1 MPVKDIMIPF
11 AVKHF
16 LGFHVLPAPMRAG
29 RGTWGH
35 SINAISGNTYAEFP
49 GDTAANVTEGGLWA
63 TSSCMWN
70 RAHKGRPWGG
80 AGEAQGQPTSSLPTA
95 CTPGHSTRTGWGR
108 CSFTLFWKF
117 LTKKAAS
124 AAQHLWEEGAITVTQ
139 YGAAL
144 QLRQTWYLLP
154 QHLPSIIYSSL
165 LSCNVILLHYWMWT

>member
-49 GDTAANVTEGGLWA
+49 GDTAANVTGGGLWA

-117 LTKKAAS
+117 LTKK
-124 AAQHLWEEGAITVTQ
+124 QHQQHSISEKKEQSLWLSMV
-139 YGAAL
+139 
-144 QLRQTWYLLP
+144 LP
-154 QHLPSIIYSSL
+154 YSSGKPDTSFHSICLPSYIL
-165 LSCNVILLHYWMWT
+165 LSYHVM